1 MKSERLFTIIMGL
14 CYIVLLS
21 LPRWNYDLLFAGEIG
36 HFKILQPIIHIIL
49 FILLIKRIKLSRII
63 IIILLGVSVSGSI
76 TIMSYEAY
84 PGIIIYGLLCLTLGI
99 IFTFSTKIKKYM
111 NSNFSAV

>member
-21 LPRWNYDLLFAGEIG
+21 LPRWNYDLLFTGEFG
-36 HFKILQPIIHIIL
+36 HFRILQPLIHITL

-63 IIILLGVSVSGSI
+63 IVILLGTSVIGSL
-76 TIMSYEAY
+76 TIMSNGSY
-84 PGIIIYGLLCLTLGI
+84 PEIIIYGILCLTLTI

-111 NSNFSAV
+111 NSNLSVA